1 MRSVADPQ
9 GCREHSPQQKLAT
22 IGIRPME
29 RPTLLTRFFMRIV
42 GWVQHLNFALSAVGN
57 PPIYDKAIF
66 PWISLIESEWNR

>member
-9 GCREHSPQQKLAT
+9 GCSEHSPQQKLAT

-42 GWVQHLNFALSAVGN
+42 GWVQHLNFALSAVGKSADLRQSHL
-57 PPIYDKAIF
+57 PMDQ
-66 PWISLIESEWNR
+66 LD